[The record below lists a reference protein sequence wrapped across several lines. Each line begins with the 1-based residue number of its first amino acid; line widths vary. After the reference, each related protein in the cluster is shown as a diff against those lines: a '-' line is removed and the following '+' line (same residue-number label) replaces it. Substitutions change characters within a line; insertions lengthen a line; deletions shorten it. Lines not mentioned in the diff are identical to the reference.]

1 MSELKVNEISGLGGT
16 VKINGQ
22 VGLPSI
28 VGTNKLTV
36 DGTIRAEG
44 SIEVVTVSAE
54 TYGVKVKG
62 PQSPSTGDSI
72 IKFTSYSEI
81 ERAAISAKND
91 RSLVIGTNSVE
102 RFTIDSVGLITHKYK
117 SAFTG
122 TSQFDGIAT
131 FSPVPVCA
139 TQCLSPQQLANKEYV
154 DRKIASDIAAIP
166 AADRY
171 YVLDPPIKSP
181 SGFNTYNFSIYGL
194 GIPRTARLIHL
205 QYANDTGQGP
215 VFQYA
220 SMTINGA
227 SKNYRA
233 VGVQYAHGGKDGTG
247 IMQYFTMPTAKY
259 YTGTESPSDTAV
271 LNFSGGDNLMKLEII
286 GYTTG

>member
-28 VGTNKLTV
+28 IGTNKLTV

-54 TYGVKVKG
+54 TYGVRVKG
-62 PQSPSTGDSI
+62 PQSPATGDSI
-72 IKFTSYSEI
+72 IKFTNYSNT
-81 ERAAISAKND
+81 ERASISAKD
-91 RSLVIGTNSVE
+91 DKSLVIGTNGIE
-102 RFTIDSVGLITHKYK
+102 RFIIDSLGLITHKFK
-117 SAFTG
+117 SVFSG
-122 TSQFDGIAT
+122 TSQFNEVAT
-131 FSPVPVCA
+131 FSPVPVCT
-139 TQCLSPQQLANKEYV
+139 TQCSLPTQLANKAYV
-154 DRKIASDIAAIP
+154 DGKITAIP
-166 AADRY
+166 VTDRY
-171 YVLDPPIKSP
+171 FVCDPPIASP
-181 SGFNTYNFSIYGL
+181 SGSSIYAL

-215 VFQYA
+215 DWQYA

-227 SKNYRA
+227 VKNSRV
-233 VGVQYAHGGKDGTG
+233 VGVQYAHASKDGTG

-259 YTGTESPSDTAV
+259 YTGTESSSDTTI
-271 LNFSGGDNLMKLEII
+271 LNFYGGNNLLNLQII

>member
-54 TYGVKVKG
+54 SYGVKVKG

-72 IKFTSYSEI
+72 IKFTSYTET
-81 ERAAISAKND
+81 ERAAISAKD
-91 RSLVIGTNSVE
+91 DKSLVIGTNGIE
-102 RFTIDSVGLITHKYK
+102 RFTIDSTGLITHKFK

-122 TSQFDGIAT
+122 TSQFDGVAT

-139 TQCLSPQQLANKEYV
+139 AQCTALTQLANKAYV
-154 DRKIASDIAAIP
+154 DGKIATGIAAIP
-166 AADRY
+166 
-171 YVLDPPIKSP
+171 K
-181 SGFNTYNFSIYGL
+181 SGFGDYVAIG
-194 GIPRTARLIHL
+194 
-205 QYANDTGQGP
+205 
-215 VFQYA
+215 
-220 SMTINGA
+220 
-227 SKNYRA
+227 
-233 VGVQYAHGGKDGTG
+233 DGTFQAATDG
-247 IMQYFTMPTAKY
+247 FVMANWDYSQWPHVYVYADKISPPTTLRQHHSSDDDGGGQQSLICPIPKGY
-259 YTGTESPSDTAV
+259 YYKIVRTGSSHINMFWLPV
-271 LNFSGGDNLMKLEII
+271 GG
-286 GYTTG
+286 

>member
-72 IKFTSYSEI
+72 IKFTSYTET
-81 ERAAISAKND
+81 ERAAISAKDD
-91 RSLVIGTNSVE
+91 RSLVIGTNGIE

-122 TSQFDGIAT
+122 TSQFDGVAT
-131 FSPVPVCA
+131 FSPVPECR
-139 TQCLSPQQLANKEYV
+139 TQCSASQQLANKAYV
-154 DRKIASDIAAIP
+154 DAQIALLNSQLNSQLSKYILLEPVIN
-166 AADRY
+166 
-171 YVLDPPIKSP
+171 IG
-181 SGFNTYNFSIYGL
+181 SGTNIYSVGV
-194 GIPRTARLIHL
+194 PRTARLIHV
-205 QYANDTGQGP
+205 QYTVDTGTGP
-215 VFQYA
+215 FYQTA
-220 SMTINGA
+220 SMTINGVVRA
-227 SKNYRA
+227 SRN
-233 VGVQYAHGGKDGTG
+233 VGNVYAHGSKDGTG
-247 IMQYFTMPTAKY
+247 TTQYFTMPTAKY
-259 YTGTESPSDTAV
+259 YGLESGTESAI
-271 LNFSGGDNLMKLEII
+271 LNIDYGGAGPYGYGMQIT
-286 GYTTG
+286 GYTT

>member
-72 IKFTSYSEI
+72 IKFTSYTET
-81 ERAAISAKND
+81 ERAAISAKDD
-91 RSLVIGTNSVE
+91 RSLVIGTNGIE

-122 TSQFDGIAT
+122 TSQFDGVAT
-131 FSPVPVCA
+131 FSPVPECR
-139 TQCLSPQQLANKEYV
+139 TQCSASQQLANKAYV
-154 DRKIASDIAAIP
+154 DGKIGTDIAAIP
-166 AADRY
+166 KSSFGD
-171 YVLDPPIKSP
+171 YVAI
-181 SGFNTYNFSIYGL
+181 
-194 GIPRTARLIHL
+194 
-205 QYANDTGQGP
+205 
-215 VFQYA
+215 
-220 SMTINGA
+220 
-227 SKNYRA
+227 
-233 VGVQYAHGGKDGTG
+233 GTG
-247 IMQYFTMPTAKY
+247 TFLAATDGFVMANWNYSEWPVVWIYADKFNPPTTLRQHHSSNDDGGSQQSILCPIPKGY
-259 YTGTESPSDTAV
+259 YYKIDRR
-271 LNFSGGDNLMKLEII
+271 GGGHINMFWLPV
-286 GYTTG
+286 GG

>member
-62 PQSPSTGDSI
+62 PQSPGTGDSI
-72 IKFTSYSEI
+72 IKFTSYTET

-91 RSLVIGTNSVE
+91 KSLVIGTNGVE
-102 RFTIDSVGLITHKYK
+102 RFTIDSTGLITHKFK

-122 TSQFDGIAT
+122 TSQFDGVAT

-139 TQCLSPQQLANKEYV
+139 AQCSSSTQLANKAYV
-154 DRKIASDIAAIP
+154 DGKISAIP
-166 AADRY
+166 VPAFDRY
-171 YVLDPPIKSP
+171 FVCDPPIKSP
-181 SGFNTYNFSIYGL
+181 SGSSIYTL

-205 QYANDTGQGP
+205 QYAHDTGQGP
-215 VFQYA
+215 EWQHA
-220 SMTINGA
+220 SMTINGVV
-227 SKNYRA
+227 KNYRF
-233 VGVQYAHGGKDGTG
+233 VGVEYAHATKDGTG

-259 YTGTESPSDTAV
+259 YTGTESLSNTAI
-271 LNFSGGDNLMKLEII
+271 LNFSGGNNLFALEII